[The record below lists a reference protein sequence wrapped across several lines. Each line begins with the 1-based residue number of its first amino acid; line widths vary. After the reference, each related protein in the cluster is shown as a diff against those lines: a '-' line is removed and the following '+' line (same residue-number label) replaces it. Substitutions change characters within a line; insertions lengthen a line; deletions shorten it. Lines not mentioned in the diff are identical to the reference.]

1 MLTEAVLV
9 ALIAAFA
16 SVVVALVQRVR
27 KENSRD
33 HALVVDLIKMLG
45 RKIDKVD
52 GKVDRHVEW
61 HVEQSERG

>member
-1 MLTEAVLV
+1 MVTEAIAV

-52 GKVDRHVEW
+52 SKVDRHVEW
-61 HVEQSERG
+61 HVEQSDRG

>member
-1 MLTEAVLV
+1 MLTEAIVV

-16 SVVVALVQRVR
+16 SVVVALLQRVR

-33 HALVVDLIKMLG
+33 HALVVDLMKILG

-52 GKVDRHVEW
+52 SKIDRHVEW
-61 HVEQSERG
+61 HVEQTDKG